1 MLAGGLSLEVT
12 GAPAS
17 RRTSE
22 APSPPWT
29 IARGERIAVL
39 GGNGAGKST
48 LLRTLAG
55 IEPARR
61 TAVRVNGVP
70 FSALDGAARARAV
83 AWLPQEEPAPE
94 GLSVRSAVALG
105 RAPHRPPSLRDD
117 PRDDAPIEALLARF
131 GLVSL
136 AARPMNTLSGG
147 ERKRVALARLFAQEA
162 PVVLLDEPFAP
173 LDAGMT
179 LRIASILLEEAAHG
193 VAFVVA
199 LHDPNLALELAT
211 RILLIEDG
219 RVVADGPTDEILNDD
234 ALLRIHGGG
243 WAPARRADDDARRWV
258 PAAVK
263 RPGSSE
269 STTW

>member
-1 MLAGGLSLEVT
+1 MTDFQQSSMLAEGLRLEVT

-17 RRTSE
+17 RNPSE

-29 IARGERIAVL
+29 IGRGERIAVL

-61 TAVRVNGVP
+61 SAVRVNGVP
-70 FSALDGAARARAV
+70 LSALNGPARARAI

-117 PRDDAPIEALLARF
+117 PRDDAPIDELLARF
-131 GLVSL
+131 ELVSL
-136 AARPMNTLSGG
+136 AARPISSLSGG

-162 PVVLLDEPFAP
+162 PVLLLDEPFAP
-173 LDAGMT
+173 LDAGRT
-179 LRIASILLEEAAHG
+179 LHIASILLEEAARG

-199 LHDPNLALELAT
+199 VHDPNVALELAT
-211 RILLIEDG
+211 RVLLVEAG
-219 RVVADGPTDEILNDD
+219 RIVADGPIDEILNDD

-243 WAPARRADDDARRWV
+243 WALARRLGDGARRWV
-258 PAAVK
+258 PAAVT
-263 RPGSSE
+263 R
-269 STTW
+269 